1 MELAW
6 QALRS
11 TTRDPTSSAAGFDR
25 KNMSDFEKL
34 KSYLSTLSANPLVN
48 SLEVKVLLGEE
59 EFSFG
64 AVESADGQQA
74 FSRHLI
80 TSTSKVFASCL
91 VHMLER
97 KGFLSLEDSMAKY
110 LSQDEYRGLVGQSNS
125 LEAGSVTLRKLL
137 SHTSGIPSYYSRMA
151 LPRKGGQYTAAS
163 AIDPG
168 WGFERALEIA
178 KSLPKKRQSPKRA
191 EYSFTNYL
199 ILSKILERATGLS
212 LQDLLVARIF
222 QPLGLTE
229 TTLLH
234 KQNLDA
240 FESISSAY
248 FGKELYLGARRIAS
262 LGLDGAIISS
272 TKDVL
277 SFAKALVSGNLG
289 EGIFQSMNQDFKVLY
304 PGVDYGLGLMRFRFP
319 SSRVG
324 KSQVLFGHLGASGH
338 FLLVDPERQLF
349 ASGTTNQLGRPLLN
363 FSVVRK
369 IAKILA

>member
-1 MELAW
+1 MI
-6 QALRS
+6 
-11 TTRDPTSSAAGFDR
+11 
-25 KNMSDFEKL
+25 DFEKL
-34 KSYLSTLSANPLVN
+34 NSYLTRLSANPLVN
-48 SLEVKVLLGEE
+48 SLEVRVLLGEE

-64 AVESADGQQA
+64 AFDGTDGEQA
-74 FSRHLI
+74 FSRHMI

-91 VHMLER
+91 VHMLDRE
-97 KGFLSLEDSMAKY
+97 GFLSLEDSIGKY
-110 LSQDEYRGLVGQSNS
+110 LSQDEYRGLVGQVNS
-125 LEAGSVTLRKLL
+125 LEAGSVTLRQLL
-137 SHTSGIPSYYSRMA
+137 SHSSGIPSYYSRMA

-163 AIDPG
+163 ARDPG
-168 WGFERALEIA
+168 WDFERALEIA
-178 KSLPKKRQSPKRA
+178 KTLPRKRQSPKRA

-234 KQNLDA
+234 KQNLEE

-272 TKDVL
+272 TRDVL
-277 SFAKALVSGNLG
+277 GFAKALVTGRLG
-289 EGIFQSMNQDFKVLY
+289 DGIFQSMKQDFKALY

-319 SSRVG
+319 GRGIG
-324 KSQVLFGHLGASGH
+324 KTRLLFGHLGASGH
-338 FLLVDPERQLF
+338 FLLIDPERQMF
-349 ASGTTNQLGRPLLN
+349 VAGTTNQLGRPLLT

-369 IAKILA
+369 IAKLLA